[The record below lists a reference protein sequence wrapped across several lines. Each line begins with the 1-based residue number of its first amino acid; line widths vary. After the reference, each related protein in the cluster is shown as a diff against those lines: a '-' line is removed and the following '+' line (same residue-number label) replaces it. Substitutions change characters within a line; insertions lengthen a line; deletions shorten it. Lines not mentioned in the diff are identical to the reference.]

1 MLEAFTFSC
10 LSCISSEPHELL
22 RNNTQMICQKQA
34 SESLFHYNLKPVP
47 LKHNWYLVDLFSIL
61 SILLLD
67 VFTTCRKVVID
78 FDLIL
83 ITTTISVLPDTP
95 AIPRI
100 SHLKHHSPF
109 LYFSFLYLLLFTKF
123 ILLSLFCITFI
134 ALIGELVSKKLTASR
149 HIFLLSPNA

>member
-10 LSCISSEPHELL
+10 LSRISSEPHELL

-47 LKHNWYLVDLFSIL
+47 LKYNWYLVDLFSIL

-78 FDLIL
+78 FDAIL
-83 ITTTISVLPDTP
+83 ITTTISALPDTP
-95 AIPRI
+95 AIPLI
-100 SHLKHHSPF
+100 SHLKHPSLPVFLLPLSAPLHKVYSSITF
-109 LYFSFLYLLLFTKF
+109 LYHFYR
-123 ILLSLFCITFI
+123 I
-134 ALIGELVSKKLTASR
+134 
-149 HIFLLSPNA
+149 NW